1 MGKIA
6 QGVLLVLALLALSM
20 ARSHSFAEELTHSG
34 NWRHR
39 LGLGKEKITQLH
51 FFFHDT
57 LSGKKPS
64 AVPIAKA
71 EMTDKS
77 PTVFGKVLMAD
88 DPLTEG
94 PEPTSKEVGRAQG
107 IYGSAGQEGLSLIMA
122 MSFSFTEGK
131 YNGSSFSLMSRNP
144 ALNPVRE
151 LAIVGGTGVFRLS
164 QGYVVAK
171 TYWFNSTSG
180 DAIVEYNATLVHY

>member
-1 MGKIA
+1 MGKKR
-6 QGVLLVLALLALSM
+6 VLLILTLLALSS
-20 ARSHSFAEELTHSG
+20 ARIHGFAEELKG
-34 NWRHR
+34 DWRHR
-39 LGLGKEKITQLH
+39 LGVGKEKMTQLH

-57 LSGKKPS
+57 LSGKNPS
-64 AVPIAKA
+64 AVPIAEA
-71 EMTDKS
+71 ETTAKS

-107 IYGSAGQEGLSLIMA
+107 VYGSAGREGLSLIMA

-131 YNGSSFSLMSRNP
+131 YNGSSFSLVSRNP

-151 LAIVGGTGVFRLS
+151 LAIVGGTGIFRLAK
-164 QGYVVAK
+164 GYVAAK
-171 TYWFNSTSG
+171 THWFNVTSG
-180 DAIVEYNATLVHY
+180 DAIVEYNATLVHYY